1 MHGRMVSG
9 GNGLLIVSLGSAMP
23 YRSTPCGQLPLEG
36 PQGCFRGG
44 RPQDE
49 QPAAVLLQHLIR
61 HDVRLRRGRERKGEK
76 RKRKRKGGGESM
88 GV

>member
-1 MHGRMVSG
+1 
-9 GNGLLIVSLGSAMP
+9 MP
-23 YRSTPCGQLPLEG
+23 YPSTPSGQPPLKG

-44 RPQDE
+44 RPQGK

-76 RKRKRKGGGESM
+76 RKRKKKGGGESM
-88 GV
+88 GVWRGAAMDSLKYH